1 MKTAILGA
9 GAMGSVVGGALAQ
22 AGNDVILIDVM
33 KDTVEA
39 INSNGLIVQDKTG
52 KQRTVKVRAT
62 DQPVSVGPVDLMVVF
77 VKCYQTE
84 SAVRSSAAMLGPQ
97 TVVLSLQNGWGN
109 GPKIAELVGLERL
122 LIGVS
127 YHSATTL
134 APGRVL
140 HAGEGMTFIG
150 ELDGRLSERLA
161 ATADLFNG
169 AGIVATPT
177 TSVLNEIWSKL
188 ALNVATLPTSASICL
203 SAERLLKTKEM
214 QQLMQEL
221 LREVVAV
228 AQAQKIPLD
237 FDERWQAISDL
248 LGRLAPNT
256 KGSMLQDVEKRRRTE
271 IDVINGA
278 IIEAG
283 RKFNIPTPYN
293 NVMFWLIKAL
303 ERSFEDSS
311 RKDG

>member
-22 AGNDVILIDVM
+22 AGNDVILIDIA
-33 KDTVEA
+33 KETVET
-39 INSNGLIVQDKTG
+39 INSGGLIVQDKTG
-52 KQRTVKVRAT
+52 KRQTVKIRAT
-62 DQPVSVGPVDLMVVF
+62 DQTATVGPVDLIVVF

-84 SAVRSSAAMLGPQ
+84 SAVRSSAAMLGPR

-109 GPKIAELVGLERL
+109 GPKIAELVGLDRL

-134 APGRVL
+134 APGQVL

-150 ELDGRLSERLA
+150 ELDGRLSDRLT

-169 AGIVATPT
+169 AGITVTPT
-177 TSVLNEIWSKL
+177 TSILKEIWSKL
-188 ALNVATLPTSASICL
+188 ALNVATLPTSASIRL
-203 SAERLLKTKEM
+203 SAERLLQTSEM
-214 QQLMQEL
+214 RQLMQGL

-228 AQAQKIPLD
+228 AQAEKIPLD

-248 LGRLAPNT
+248 LSKLTPNT
-256 KGSMLQDVEKRRRTE
+256 KGSMLQDVEKKRRTE
-271 IDVINGA
+271 VDVINGA
-278 IIEAG
+278 IVEAG
-283 RKFNIPTPYN
+283 HRLNIPTPYN
-293 NVMFWLIKAL
+293 NAMFWLIKAL
-303 ERSFEDSS
+303 ESSF
-311 RKDG
+311 

>member
-22 AGNDVILIDVM
+22 AGNDVILIDVV

-39 INSNGLIVQDKTG
+39 INSAGLIVQDKAG
-52 KQRTVKVRAT
+52 KLQTVKIRAT
-62 DQPVSVGPVDLMVVF
+62 DRPATVGPVDLIVVF

-84 SAVRSSAAMLGPQ
+84 SAVRSGAPMLGPR

-109 GPKIAELVGLERL
+109 GPKIAELVGPERL
-122 LIGVS
+122 LIGVT

-134 APGRVL
+134 AAGHVL

-150 ELDGRLSERLA
+150 EQDGRLSDRLT
-161 ATADLFNG
+161 ATADLFGG
-169 AGIVATPT
+169 AGISVTPT
-177 TSVLNEIWSKL
+177 TSILKEIWSKL
-188 ALNVATLPTSASICL
+188 ALNVATLPTSASIRL
-203 SAERLLKTKEM
+203 PAERLLETKGM
-214 QQLMQEL
+214 QRLMQAL

-228 AQAQKIPLD
+228 ARAQKIPLD

-248 LGRLAPNT
+248 LSKLAPNT

-283 RKFNIPTPYN
+283 RQFDIPTPYN
-293 NVMFWLIKAL
+293 NAMFWLIKAL
-303 ERSFEDSS
+303 ESSFDDFSQKEC
-311 RKDG
+311 